1 MTISLCLLQVT
12 IAILRH
18 RKGTFH
24 CPHAISYAHDITNLL
39 IVVSS
44 STNFIIYFMLRPH
57 FRATLRDRMMC
68 DNAHQHDDESVGP
81 WHVDKA
87 RSITRGDRN
96 AKLSLQRNNH
106 IDLSQRPVAVVECP
120 LLSAP
125 PRNRTSTM

>member
-1 MTISLCLLQVT
+1 VLQVT

-24 CPHAISYAHDITNLL
+24 CPHAVSYAHDITNLL

-57 FRATLRDRMMC
+57 FRASLRDRMMC
-68 DNAHQHDDESVGP
+68 DNSHHHHDDESAAP

-87 RSITRGDRN
+87 RSVTRDSRN

-106 IDLSQRPVAVVECP
+106 IDPSQRPVTVVEFP